1 MTGTASRLLADG
13 LTFQQGDFSDS
24 ARWEALAA
32 LLEDIF
38 GIDITVLDQLGGPDP
53 SSTAFG
59 WFNRDNRL
67 VANLSAFTLPI
78 MINGRPVHAAGLQSG
93 AVLPEFRGRGLFR
106 DVTKKALIWCDRH
119 GFEAVFLYT
128 DKPALYTQ
136 HGFTILPQSRFSIDS
151 SGTSSGA
158 TSLRLLNLGDTNDLA
173 FVQTMLAARA
183 PVSTRFAAVDQNRM
197 FLLNSWFSDDIQLG
211 YSPVLEAVIA
221 WRQTGDTLEILDI
234 VARKIPDLEAILRE
248 IGLPARR
255 IDIDFVPDR
264 LSAEFEASP
273 DNNEL
278 VLMMRGPET
287 LRPDGPIRLP
297 ELAQF

>member
-1 MTGTASRLLADG
+1 MTGKDDRPSVDG
-13 LTFQQGDFSDS
+13 LTFQQGDLSDP

-53 SSTAFG
+53 SSMAFG

-67 VANLSAFTLPI
+67 VANLSAFALPM

-106 DVTKKALIWCDRH
+106 DVTKKALAWCDTQ

-136 HGFTILPQSRFSIDS
+136 HSFTTLPQSRFSIDA

-158 TSLRLLNLGDTNDLA
+158 STLRLLNLGNTNDLA
-173 FVQTMLAARA
+173 FVQTMLAVRA

-211 YSPVLEAVIA
+211 YSPVLEAMIA
-221 WRQTGDTLEILDI
+221 WRQTADTLEILDI
-234 VARKIPDLEAILRE
+234 VARKIPDLEAIIGE
-248 IGLPARR
+248 IGLPAHR
-255 IDIDFVPDR
+255 IDVDFVPDR
-264 LSAEFEASP
+264 LSAKLEISP
-273 DNNEL
+273 DDNEL
-278 VLMMRGPET
+278 ELMMRGPET